1 MKKLLIA
8 AAALIFSS
16 ALTAQQAKFDDHVK
30 FKSTEHD
37 FGKIKV
43 GVPVTY
49 DFAISN
55 VGKTPV
61 VVESAT
67 ASCGCTTPVKPEQ
80 PIMAGDANKITAGFN
95 AAALGPFTKTISIKL
110 AGVDEVKVI
119 TIKGEV
125 LTEEA
130 YAEFLKAKASSKAKP
145 KTTNN

>member
-8 AAALIFSS
+8 AAALIFST
-16 ALTAQQAKFDDHVK
+16 ALTAQQEKFDDHIK
-30 FKSTEHD
+30 FKATEHD

-49 DFAISN
+49 DFAINN

-80 PIMAGDANKITAGFN
+80 PIMAGDANKITTGFN
-95 AAALGPFTKTISIKL
+95 AASPGPFTKTISIKL

-130 YAEFLKAKASSKAKP
+130 YTEFVKTKTNSKAKP
-145 KTTNN
+145 ANN

>member
-16 ALTAQQAKFDDHVK
+16 ALSAQQEKFEDHIK
-30 FKSTEHD
+30 FKVTEHD

-49 DFAISN
+49 DFAVSN

-67 ASCGCTTPVKPEQ
+67 ASCGCTTPVKPDQ
-80 PIMAGDANKITAGFN
+80 PILAGADNKIIAGFN
-95 AAALGPFTKTISIKL
+95 AGAPGPFTKTITVKL
-110 AGVDEVKVI
+110 AGVEEVKVI

-130 YAEFLKAKASSKAKP
+130 YAEYVKTSKSPGKP
-145 KTTNN
+145 KS